1 MEFRITP
8 FEADPAE
15 KELLKAVLER
25 HLDGI
30 ANSLLCSRDGQT
42 MYRDVLPAYRIEAV
56 MREYD
61 TAVDLAKFRPP
72 GDDAA

>member
-1 MEFRITP
+1 MEIKVAP

-30 ANSLLCSRDGQT
+30 ANSLLWSRAGQT
-42 MYRDVLPAYRIEAV
+42 LHRDVLPPYRTEAV

-61 TAVDLAKFRPP
+61 ALKA
-72 GDDAA
+72 DA